1 MDLIDLYHRR
11 GIALV
16 RSQLR
21 ATAAARRGYGRLAR
35 VYSEQIDDAG
45 RAGADTRAVAR
56 LIIVSS
62 RRAKRN
68 NPRLREVDRC
78 ARDEGI

>member
-35 VYSEQIDDAG
+35 VYSEQIE
-45 RAGADTRAVAR
+45 R
-56 LIIVSS
+56 
-62 RRAKRN
+62 RRALM
-68 NPRLREVDRC
+68 PDAPELTP
-78 ARDEGI
+78 AL